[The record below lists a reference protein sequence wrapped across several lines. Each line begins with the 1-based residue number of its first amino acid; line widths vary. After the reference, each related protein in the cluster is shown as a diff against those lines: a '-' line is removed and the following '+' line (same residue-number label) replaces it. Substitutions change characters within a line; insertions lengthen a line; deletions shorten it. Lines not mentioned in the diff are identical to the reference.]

1 MKRILL
7 VAGILSLILF
17 ACKKT
22 NDDDNGADGFNR
34 QLILVNMA
42 DSLILPS
49 YNDFQTKADVMVSD
63 IRVFT
68 ENPTLGGL
76 TQARAAW
83 LNAYISWQKIALWN
97 FGPAMD
103 LNFISSANTYPADA
117 LKLDQISDGATY
129 DLSSPFQKAI
139 QGFPAIE
146 YLLYGNNKTDQE
158 IVSSFSS
165 SSKSGVINALAKKIS
180 DLNKSVLTSWN
191 STYRQTFI
199 NSSGV
204 DRGSSLGELFNNTYL
219 PYLEMHN
226 REAKFGIPGGQRTG
240 TPLPGNV
247 EGFYSKIYSKS
258 LALAAFN
265 AYKSAWYGTGYL
277 TGKNGSSINNYLI
290 FMDRKNG
297 TSIAATLTSQF
308 QATEARINALEPDF
322 HAIAQT
328 NPAKLREVWLAYQQM
343 VVTIKTDV
351 ASVLSV
357 TISYTDTD
365 GD

>member
-1 MKRILL
+1 MKRTVL
-7 VAGILSLILF
+7 VAGILSLIIF

-22 NDDDNGADGFNR
+22 NNDDNGADGFNR
-34 QLILVNMA
+34 QLILINMA

-49 YNDFQTKADVMVSD
+49 YNDFQTKADVMVSN
-63 IRVFT
+63 IQAFT
-68 ENPTLGGL
+68 QNPTSGGL
-76 TQARAAW
+76 AQARTAW
-83 LNAYISWQKIALWN
+83 LDAYVAWQKIALWN
-97 FGPAMD
+97 FGPAMN
-103 LNFISSANTYPADA
+103 LNFISHANTYPADA
-117 LKLDQISDGATY
+117 VKIDQISDGATY
-129 DLSSPFQKAI
+129 DLNSPFQKSI

-158 IVSSFSS
+158 IISSFSS
-165 SSKSGVINALAKKIS
+165 SSKSLFINALAKKIN

-199 NSSGV
+199 NASGV

-240 TPLPGNV
+240 TALPGNV
-247 EGFYSKIYSKS
+247 EGVYSKIHSKA

-265 AYKSAWYGTGYL
+265 AYKAAWYGTGYI
-277 TGKNGSSINNYLI
+277 TSKNGSSLNNYVI

-297 TSIAATLTSQF
+297 TSIASTLNNQF
-308 QATEARINALEPDF
+308 QATEAKISALEPDF
-322 HAIAQT
+322 RAIAQT
-328 NPAKLREVWLAYQQM
+328 NPAKLQDVWLAYQQM

-351 ASVLSV
+351 ASALSV